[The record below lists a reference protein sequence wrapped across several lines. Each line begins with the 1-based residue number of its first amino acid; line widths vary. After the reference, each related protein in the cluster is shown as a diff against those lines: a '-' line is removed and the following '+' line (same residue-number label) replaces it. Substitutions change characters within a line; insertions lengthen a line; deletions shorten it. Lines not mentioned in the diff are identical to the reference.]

1 MAPSILCIRTGLVS
15 LLAAVSKVAAQSV
28 PGGTLFVGGGIPGS
42 GSYTLVDDYEPSI
55 FFNKFNFYNVG
66 TEIIPGLDVEK
77 ANQDTPISLMIRHT
91 VMSSEYHRRDQYVS
105 KDVAVTNGYVQTNSN
120 SVIIKPDTTNA
131 WPNGG
136 PGRPSVRIVSDNTYT
151 HGLFLLD
158 LTHMPH
164 GCGTWPAYWLVGPNW
179 PSNGEIDIIEGV
191 NTNVANSISLHSS
204 PGCQIGG
211 AGQSGIFET
220 SNCDSNANGLSNVQG
235 GVYATEWTS
244 NWVKTWFFPRGQI
257 PSSITNGAPDVS
269 QFGLPLANQQAQGTY
284 QCTIDNHFANQSV
297 VINIDFCGAW
307 AGQVYGYNSAY
318 AAGRC
323 STVKH
328 DLDIVL
334 LCCSC
339 LIFEYCLPWAG
350 SFDVES
356 TNIGHVQRP
365 LIICFHNSVGCFYLD
380 ASCLPYV

>member
-15 LLAAVSKVAAQSV
+15 LLAAVSKVVAQSV
-28 PGGTLFVGGGIPGS
+28 PGGTLFVGGGVPGS

-55 FFNKFNFYNVG
+55 FFNKFNFYNSYDPTYGHV
-66 TEIIPGLDVEK
+66 
-77 ANQDTPISLMIRHT
+77 
-91 VMSSEYHRRDQYVS
+91 QYVS
-105 KDVAVTNGYVQTNSN
+105 KDVAVTNGYVQTSSS

-204 PGCQIGG
+204 PGCSIGG

-220 SNCDSNANGLSNVQG
+220 SNCDSNANGNSGCGTLTNVTVTPYTYGTGLNNIQG

-269 QFGLPLANQQAQGTY
+269 QFGLPLANQQAQGNY

-307 AGQVYGYNSAY
+307 AGQVYGYNSACPQSSS
-318 AAGRC
+318 A
-323 STVKH
+323 SS
-328 DLDIVL
+328 LD
-334 LCCSC
+334 
-339 LIFEYCLPWAG
+339 
-350 SFDVES
+350 
-356 TNIGHVQRP
+356 R
-365 LIICFHNSVGCFYLD
+365 
-380 ASCLPYV
+380 